1 MSAKYNLICEQAAT
15 FNFSFQVKNGTVP
28 WDLSNYTGTMTVRP
42 FVGASNTTLV
52 ASTSNGRM
60 TLGAQG
66 TVTVTVDATTTN
78 AISPGRYSYDL
89 VLNSSGTITRLLE
102 GKFTVTGAVTM
113 V

>member
-1 MSAKYNLICEQAAT
+1 MSAKYNLVCEQATT
-15 FNFSFQVKNGTVP
+15 FNFSFQVKNGNTH
-28 WDLSNYTGTMTVRP
+28 WDLTNYTGTMTVRP

-60 TLGAQG
+60 TLGSQG
-66 TVTVTVDATTTN
+66 TVTVTVDATTTG

-89 VLNSSGTITRLLE
+89 VLNSSGTVTRLLE
-102 GKFTVTGAVTM
+102 GKFTVTGAVT